1 MPQAAIL
8 DVDGTLVDTNYQH
21 ALAWYRAFRAHEV
34 VLPLYRIHRH
44 IGMGGDQFV
53 RALAGEETEREL
65 GDEIRAAEK
74 DLYAELLPEVEPLE
88 GAADLVRDLHG
99 RGQAVVLA
107 SSAKGE
113 EVDHYLDLLGIR
125 DVVDGWTTSDDVEAT
140 KPEPDLVQAAME
152 KAGTGEAV
160 MVGDSTWDCEA
171 ARRAGIDTVAVLTG
185 GFSERELRDAG
196 AAVCLRVDH
205 RAPRR
210 SRSHA
215 ARRLSPARR
224 GIGNTQGM
232 ADRLERY
239 RGKRDFRSTPEPA
252 GDGKPPASAG
262 RFVVQEHD
270 ASHLHWD
277 LRLEREGTLASWA
290 LPRGV
295 PEHPKENR
303 LAVHT
308 EDHPLEY
315 LEFEG
320 EIPKGEYGGGTMIVW
335 DTGTYDAEKFRDDEV
350 IAEFHGER
358 MRGRYALIRTRGKD
372 WLIHRMDP
380 PEDPGYEPLPE
391 KIAPMQARGGSLPRD
406 ESAFGFEVKWDGI
419 RALAYCDHG
428 HLNLQGR
435 NFTDFT
441 SRYPEL
447 RELPRRLGAQRMV
460 LDGEVVALDEQGRP
474 SFERLQS
481 RMHLASDSAVRRR
494 MRDLPV
500 TYVIFDLLY
509 LGGHSTMSLAYGE
522 RRALLEQLEL
532 EGPVLAHARLPP
544 R

>member
-1 MPQAAIL
+1 
-8 DVDGTLVDTNYQH
+8 
-21 ALAWYRAFRAHEV
+21 
-34 VLPLYRIHRH
+34 
-44 IGMGGDQFV
+44 
-53 RALAGEETEREL
+53 
-65 GDEIRAAEK
+65 
-74 DLYAELLPEVEPLE
+74 
-88 GAADLVRDLHG
+88 
-99 RGQAVVLA
+99 
-107 SSAKGE
+107 
-113 EVDHYLDLLGIR
+113 
-125 DVVDGWTTSDDVEAT
+125 
-140 KPEPDLVQAAME
+140 
-152 KAGTGEAV
+152 
-160 MVGDSTWDCEA
+160 
-171 ARRAGIDTVAVLTG
+171 
-185 GFSERELRDAG
+185 
-196 AAVCLRVDH
+196 
-205 RAPRR
+205 
-210 SRSHA
+210 
-215 ARRLSPARR
+215 
-224 GIGNTQGM
+224 M

-239 RGKRDFRSTPEPA
+239 RGKRDFGSTPEPA
-252 GDGKPPASAG
+252 GDGKAPASAG

-270 ASHLHWD
+270 ASRLHWD
-277 LRLEREGTLASWA
+277 LRLEHEGTLASWA

-320 EIPKGEYGGGTMIVW
+320 EIPKGEYGGGTMRVW
-335 DTGTYDAEKFRDDEV
+335 DSGTYDAEKFRNDEV

-358 MRGRYALIRTRGKD
+358 VRGRYALIRTRGSD

-380 PEDPGYEPLPE
+380 PDDPGYEPLPE
-391 KIAPMQARGGSLPRD
+391 GIAPMQARAGSLPRD

-428 HLNLQGR
+428 HLTLQGR

-481 RMHLASDSAVRRR
+481 RMHLASESAVRRR

-500 TYVIFDLLY
+500 NYVIFDLLY
-509 LGGHSTMSLAYGE
+509 LNGHAHDVPRLRGAPGSA
-522 RRALLEQLEL
+522 RAARAR
-532 EGPVLAHARLPP
+532 GSRLAHARLPP
-544 R
+544 GRGQRPARGHRGHGRGGRGGQAPRLLLRARPALPGLDQGEERGRAGRGDRGLDAGHRAGAAGISARSPSGSWTGTGWCTRARWAPGSPRRRSAS